1 MLTLHRS
8 NRAEV
13 LAELLGTLL
22 RLAPPDPFTPVEV
35 VVNTWP
41 TSRWLGERLA
51 MELGGV
57 AANLRFPFP
66 GTHLRGIVDG
76 ILAAPDHEAGP
87 NRPHTSEPRSGN
99 QEGIDPWRAERLVW
113 TVLPLLPAVAAAAEG
128 EPLRR
133 WLRERDPTRQLRL
146 DTWTLARAIADA
158 FDDYALYRP
167 ELLRAW
173 EAGQNQESG
182 AEPLPASQLW
192 QPLLYR
198 ELRGRLGREPF
209 SLRVEQAIERL
220 RHLPP
225 DPALPPL
232 RLFGLSSLA
241 PVQVR
246 LLQAWRTTGKWSL

>member
-1 MLTLHRS
+1 MLTIYRS

-22 RLAPPDPFTPVEV
+22 RLSPPDPFTPVEV

-76 ILAAPDHEAGP
+76 ILAGTDHEAGP
-87 NRPHTSEPRSGN
+87 ESACEPPRESPSGN
-99 QEGIDPWRAERLVW
+99 QESIDPWRAERLVW
-113 TVLPLLPAVAAAAEG
+113 TVLRLLPAVAAAAEG

-167 ELLRAW
+167 DLLRAW
-173 EAGQNQESG
+173 EAEQNPVSYTHLT
-182 AEPLPASQLW
+182 LPTK
-192 QPLLYR
+192 R
-198 ELRGRLGREPF
+198 I
-209 SLRVEQAIERL
+209 V
-220 RHLPP
+220 
-225 DPALPPL
+225 
-232 RLFGLSSLA
+232 
-241 PVQVR
+241 
-246 LLQAWRTTGKWSL
+246 